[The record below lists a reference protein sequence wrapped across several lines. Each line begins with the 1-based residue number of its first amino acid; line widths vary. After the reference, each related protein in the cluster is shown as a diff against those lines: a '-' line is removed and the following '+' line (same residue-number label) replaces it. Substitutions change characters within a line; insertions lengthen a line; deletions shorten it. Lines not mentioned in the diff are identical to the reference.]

1 MGVLLKKHRRDGQAM
16 VETMMVAGL
25 LILTMI
31 AFGALASTFLDYG
44 YRTLKLISM
53 EYP

>member
-1 MGVLLKKHRRDGQAM
+1 MGALLKKCRSRGQAM
-16 VETMMVAGL
+16 METMMVAGV
-25 LILTMI
+25 LILTMV
-31 AFGALASTFLDYG
+31 AFAALASVFLDYG